1 MIDVLVA
8 GGGPA
13 GLATA
18 INAALA
24 GMEAVVVE
32 PRPGPVDKACGEGL
46 MPTGATALADLGVSV
61 PDGRP
66 FRGIRYV
73 DGPHRVQ
80 AEFRDGLG
88 LGVRRTAL
96 HTALAHRARDL
107 GVRVVPGRV
116 DAVRAAGEGVRAHV
130 AGGPEQGGSEL
141 SGPDLCGPELCGPEL
156 CGPELCGPEL
166 CGREFGARWLVAA
179 DGLHSPIRARLG
191 LDLPSGGPRR
201 YGLRRH
207 YRIAPWTDFV
217 EVHWAP
223 GGEAYVTPVG
233 DDLVGVAVLSS
244 ERRTYDEH
252 LARFPDLLA
261 RLDGPPATP
270 VRGAGPLRQRVRRRV
285 AGRILLVGDAA
296 GYVDALTG
304 EGISLALLS
313 ARALVGCLMVG
324 RPEEYENA
332 WRRLSW
338 RSRLLTAALVRA
350 RRHPPAARMIVPAAR
365 RLPSVFGAA
374 VRSLA

>member
-18 INAALA
+18 IHAALA
-24 GMEAVVVE
+24 GMETVVVE
-32 PRPGPVDKACGEGL
+32 PRPGPIDKACGEGL
-46 MPTGATALADLGVSV
+46 MPTGAAALADLGVAA
-61 PDGRP
+61 PEGRP
-66 FRGIRYV
+66 FLGIRYV
-73 DGPHRVQ
+73 YGRHRVQ
-80 AEFRDGLG
+80 AEFRNGPG

-96 HTALAHRARDL
+96 HAALAARARDL

-116 DAVRAAGEGVRAHV
+116 AEVRTAGEAVHARLT
-130 AGGPEQGGSEL
+130 AGEL
-141 SGPDLCGPELCGPEL
+141 
-156 CGPELCGPEL
+156 
-166 CGREFGARWLVAA
+166 RARWLVAA

-191 LDLPSGGPRR
+191 LDLPSRGPRR

-207 YRIAPWTDFV
+207 YRVAPWTDFV

-223 GGEAYVTPVG
+223 GGEAYVTPVA
-233 DDLVGVAVLSS
+233 DDLVGVAVLSG
-244 ERRTYDEH
+244 ERRPYDEH
-252 LARFPDLLA
+252 LARFPALLA
-261 RLDGPPATP
+261 RLDGPPVTP

-285 AGRILLVGDAA
+285 AGRVLLVGDAA

-304 EGISLALLS
+304 EGITLALLS
-313 ARALVGCLMVG
+313 ARALVGCLRAG
-324 RPEEYENA
+324 RPEDYETA

-350 RRHPPAARMIVPAAR
+350 RGHPPAARLIVPAAR
-365 RLPSVFGAA
+365 RLPAVFRAA
-374 VRSLA
+374 VRTLA